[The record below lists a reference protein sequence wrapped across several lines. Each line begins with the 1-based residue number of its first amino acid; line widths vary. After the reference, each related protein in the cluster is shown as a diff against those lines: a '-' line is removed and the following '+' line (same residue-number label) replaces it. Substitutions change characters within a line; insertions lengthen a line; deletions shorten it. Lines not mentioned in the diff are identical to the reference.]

1 MNGNEIMKGVL
12 RMELLIAILPA
23 IFWGSQVLI
32 TMKIGGGAYSQTLGT
47 AIGALAFS
55 LVIYFT
61 VQPELSW
68 LIFGVGFVSGLFWAI
83 GQGNQLIAVNNIGVS
98 KAMPIS
104 TGLQLVGTALFGVI
118 VFHEWKTTTAIILGV
133 IAIACILV
141 GIIFTSKDDHDEE
154 GKANFKKG
162 MITLLISTAG
172 FIGYAVIARF
182 FEVTSWELVLPQ
194 AIGMGVGALALTMRH
209 NPFNKYAL
217 LNIIPGLV
225 WAAGNLFLFISQP
238 KVGVAISFS
247 LSQCGV
253 IISTLGGI
261 FLLGEKKTK
270 KQLIY
275 IAIGILLIIA
285 GVAMLGITK
294 NN

>member
-1 MNGNEIMKGVL
+1 
-12 RMELLIAILPA
+12 MELLIAILPA

-55 LVIYFT
+55 LAIYFT
-61 VQPELSW
+61 VQPELSL

-154 GKANFKKG
+154 
-162 MITLLISTAG
+162 
-172 FIGYAVIARF
+172 
-182 FEVTSWELVLPQ
+182 
-194 AIGMGVGALALTMRH
+194 
-209 NPFNKYAL
+209 
-217 LNIIPGLV
+217 
-225 WAAGNLFLFISQP
+225 
-238 KVGVAISFS
+238 
-247 LSQCGV
+247 
-253 IISTLGGI
+253 
-261 FLLGEKKTK
+261 
-270 KQLIY
+270 
-275 IAIGILLIIA
+275 
-285 GVAMLGITK
+285 
-294 NN
+294 

>member
-1 MNGNEIMKGVL
+1 MD
-12 RMELLIAILPA
+12 LLIAILPA

-32 TMKIGGGAYSQTLGT
+32 TMKLGGGAYSQTLGT
-47 AIGALAFS
+47 AFGALIFS
-55 LVIYFT
+55 IVIYAV
-61 VQPELSW
+61 VQPTFTW
-68 LIFGVGFVSGLFWAI
+68 LIFGVGVVSGLFWAI

-118 VFHEWKTTTAIILGV
+118 VFHEWQTTTAIVLGI
-133 IAIACILV
+133 IAIVCILV
-141 GIIFTSKDDHDEE
+141 GIILTSKEDHDDE
-154 GKANFKKG
+154 GKKNFKKG
-162 MITLLISTAG
+162 VITLLISTAG

-194 AIGMGVGALALTMRH
+194 AIGMSLGAIALTARH
-209 NPFNKYAL
+209 KPFNKYAL
-217 LNIIPGLV
+217 FNIISGLV
-225 WAAGNLFLFISQP
+225 WASGNLFLFISQP

-270 KQLIY
+270 KQFVY
-275 IAIGILLIIA
+275 IAIGIVFIIV
-285 GVAMLGITK
+285 GVALLGITK
-294 NN
+294 DS